1 MVDHLCMRPGPAQG
15 AGVAESGIAGGA
27 LLGADPRG
35 DRHPDLE
42 PVAGVFRQPR
52 AVLGALVDV
61 VHVVGDG
68 PTELTPHRHDAAVA
82 GQHRAIIG
90 RRRGR
95 RLGGNLFGRLVIAA
109 LEHRA
114 HRVPQAADPAL
125 VLDRLLAG
133 HVDRGQGPGR
143 DRLAVLLGAGR
154 AQGLEHR
161 LDVQHLGIVELH
173 VLHDHHPV
181 AGLGLLRQHHGGQR
195 RQAGQGQQRG
205 GFHWRWEQGHGN
217 SVGSDERKGLNITRP
232 RRSCPPHLG
241 RTRAQRWQPVPPK
254 GPTRSKIAGLS
265 PSHSPMTLRLHN
277 NLTRQLE
284 PFTPLDPACP
294 TLYVCGPT
302 VYNYVHIGNAR
313 GPVVFGVLADL
324 LRRRFGAL
332 RYARNITD
340 VDDKINTAAREQGV
354 PISTI
359 TDRFAAAYRE
369 DMAALGVVPPDIEP
383 EVTAHMPQ
391 IITMIEQLIASG
403 HAYAAEGHVLFAVAS
418 FDGYGKLSR
427 RDPEEMLAG
436 ARVDV
441 APYKRDP
448 GDFVLW
454 KPSSDDLPGWESPW
468 GRGRPGWHIEC
479 SAMAAAHLGETIDI
493 HAGGV
498 DLQFPHHENEIA
510 QSECAHG
517 GKIFARFWLHNGMLN
532 FGGAKMSKSLGNIER
547 VHDLVRQHPPEA
559 LRLALLSAHYRQPL
573 DWSDGLIEQSVR
585 TLDRLYGTLR
595 ELASIEASAVIPATV
610 EATLDDDL
618 NTPQALAEVAR
629 IAADA
634 RRATDPAEQ
643 ARLKGELLGAG
654 LALGLLQADPAQWF
668 GTAAGNDGDDAR
680 IQGLID
686 ERAAAKQAR
695 DFARSDAIRDQLAAE
710 GIVLE
715 DTPQGVR
722 WSRKRG

>member
-1 MVDHLCMRPGPAQG
+1 M
-15 AGVAESGIAGGA
+15 
-27 LLGADPRG
+27 
-35 DRHPDLE
+35 
-42 PVAGVFRQPR
+42 
-52 AVLGALVDV
+52 
-61 VHVVGDG
+61 
-68 PTELTPHRHDAAVA
+68 
-82 GQHRAIIG
+82 
-90 RRRGR
+90 
-95 RLGGNLFGRLVIAA
+95 
-109 LEHRA
+109 
-114 HRVPQAADPAL
+114 
-125 VLDRLLAG
+125 
-133 HVDRGQGPGR
+133 
-143 DRLAVLLGAGR
+143 
-154 AQGLEHR
+154 
-161 LDVQHLGIVELH
+161 
-173 VLHDHHPV
+173 
-181 AGLGLLRQHHGGQR
+181 
-195 RQAGQGQQRG
+195 
-205 GFHWRWEQGHGN
+205 
-217 SVGSDERKGLNITRP
+217 
-232 RRSCPPHLG
+232 
-241 RTRAQRWQPVPPK
+241 
-254 GPTRSKIAGLS
+254 
-265 PSHSPMTLRLHN
+265 
-277 NLTRQLE
+277 
-284 PFTPLDPACP
+284 
-294 TLYVCGPT
+294 
-302 VYNYVHIGNAR
+302 
-313 GPVVFGVLADL
+313 
-324 LRRRFGAL
+324 
-332 RYARNITD
+332 
-340 VDDKINTAAREQGV
+340 DDKINNAAREQGV

-369 DMAALGVVPPDIEP
+369 DMAALGVAPPDIEP
-383 EVTAHMPQ
+383 EVTAHIPQ
-391 IITMIEQLIASG
+391 IITMIGQLIASG
-403 HAYAAEGHVLFAVAS
+403 HAYPAEGHVLFAVSS
-418 FDGYGKLSR
+418 FEGYGKLSR

-493 HAGGV
+493 QAGGV
-498 DLQFPHHENEIA
+498 ALQFPHHQNELA

-517 GKIFARFWLHNGMLN
+517 GRIFARFWLHNGMLN

-573 DWSDGLIEQSVR
+573 DWSDALIEQSVR

-595 ELASIEASAVIPATV
+595 ELAAIEATTLIPASI

-668 GTAAGNDGDDAR
+668 GTAAGDDGDDAR

-686 ERAAAKQAR
+686 ARAAAKQAR
-695 DFARSDAIRDQLAAE
+695 DFARSDAIRDQLATE